1 MMKTETRTF
10 DDVVLVTKVTR
21 YTPAEKIGLVAGDC
35 ILSFGAHP
43 PHAIIADNDLLGS
56 LKRSDLLFVMRG
68 KTAFKLGYGEG
79 IEGATFEA
87 GRPLEDVTVATGVN
101 WPHYWG
107 GMQTTGELILVPDHI
122 SPIWAIFPPLLYARF
137 HNWQMLAATS
147 LVWCVGLIEGPVTIA
162 MAYLVSVAAA
172 LFGGASM
179 MREASERQGYVPRG
193 SYMIAR
199 GSDAAALEIITAERI
214 RRIRS
219 GLPPVLPSDE
229 QTDQAAEA
237 AA

>member
-21 YTPAEKIGLVAGDC
+21 YTPAERIGLMAGDH
-35 ILSFGAHP
+35 ILSFGPHP
-43 PHAIIADNDLLGS
+43 PHAIVSDNDLLGT

-68 KTAFKLGYGEG
+68 KTAFKLGYSEG

-87 GRPLEDVTVATGVN
+87 ARPLEDVTVPTGVN

-107 GMQTTGELILVPDHI
+107 GMQTSGALILVPDHI
-122 SPIWAIFPPLLYARF
+122 SPLWAILPPLLYARF
-137 HNWQMLAATS
+137 RNWQMLAAIS
-147 LVWCVGLIEGPVTIA
+147 LVWCVGVIEGPVTFA

-193 SYMIAR
+193 SYHIAHDT
-199 GSDAAALEIITAERI
+199 DAAALEITTVERM
-214 RRIRS
+214 RRIRA

-229 QTDQAAEA
+229 PMQEAAEA

>member
-10 DDVVLVTKVTR
+10 DDVVVVTKVTR
-21 YTPAEKIGLVAGDC
+21 YTPAERMGLVAGDC
-35 ILSFGAHP
+35 ILSFGPHP
-43 PHAIIADNDLLGS
+43 PHAIVSDNDLLGT
-56 LKRSDLLFVMRG
+56 LKRSDLLFIMRG
-68 KTAFKLGYGEG
+68 KTAFKLVYSEG
-79 IEGATFEA
+79 LDGATFEA
-87 GRPLEDVTVATGVN
+87 GRPLEDVTIPTGVN

-122 SPIWAIFPPLLYARF
+122 SPIWAILPPLLYARF
-137 HNWQMLAATS
+137 RNWQMLSAIC
-147 LVWCVGLIEGPVTIA
+147 LVWCVGLIEGPVTLA

-193 SYMIAR
+193 SYFIAR
-199 GSDAAALEIITAERI
+199 GSDAAALEVTTAERM

-219 GLPPVLPSDE
+219 GLPPVLPSE
-229 QTDQAAEA
+229 EPTEKAAEA

>member
-21 YTPAEKIGLVAGDC
+21 YTPAERIGLMAGDQ
-35 ILSFGAHP
+35 ILSFGPHP
-43 PHAIIADNDLLGS
+43 PHAIVSDNDLLGT
-56 LKRSDLLFVMRG
+56 LKRTDLLFVMRG
-68 KTAFKLGYGEG
+68 KTAFKLGYSEG
-79 IEGATFEA
+79 IEGAAFEA
-87 GRPLEDVTVATGVN
+87 ARPLEDVTVPTGVN

-107 GMQTTGELILVPDHI
+107 GMQTSGALILVPDHI
-122 SPIWAIFPPLLYARF
+122 SPLWAIIPPLLYARF
-137 HNWQMLAATS
+137 RNWQMLAAIS
-147 LVWCVGLIEGPVTIA
+147 LVWCVGVIEGPVTFA

-193 SYMIAR
+193 SYHIAQD
-199 GSDAAALEIITAERI
+199 SDAAALEITTVERM
-214 RRIRS
+214 RRIRA

-229 QTDQAAEA
+229 ATQQAAEA